1 MSGRGPGR
9 HRFNLLADE
18 DTANVGAHHGAA
30 HSAGFLVM
38 LRSMPGYARL
48 LLTLSWQ
55 ASRWTTFATCF
66 FQIAVA
72 AGSAFGL
79 VAVAKVTASLLNAKI
94 TLAALQ
100 ADLPS
105 IALVVAVYAALGGL
119 QVAAVAATAQLKPV
133 VTRLVEMRLVA
144 AASHVDL
151 EAYDDSRFHDLLL
164 RARDTSV
171 PFFSQ
176 CLDGMVQ
183 FVGSVFSVL
192 AITGTLAVLSPV
204 LFPVLALSVLPQAW
218 AAAQGARN
226 SYSVALATFP
236 AQRRLQFTLNLV
248 IDASTAA
255 EVRALTAQSFLLGM
269 CQRLSLQL
277 EQIQA
282 RLALRNAGYDL
293 LGRTLSGVGTAV
305 AYLLLIYLV
314 ATNATSVGSAGA
326 AVVAIQVG
334 RTALGSLARSLSR
347 LYEHSLYVHDY
358 MEFLA
363 DAAARTRTTTGVSA
377 PDQPETIEVDNVTF
391 SYPGQDGAAVRGV
404 TLTLRR
410 GEVLALVGENGS
422 GKTTLSMLIAG
433 LYTPTGGAIR
443 WDGIDLAAVDP
454 SSVHRQVAVV
464 MQTPVRWPLTLRENI
479 TIGRPER
486 PDPGYRAV
494 ADAALMSGADGL
506 AAELPRKWET
516 LLSKRFKHG
525 HELSGGQWQRVAVA
539 RAVYRDAP
547 LLICDEPTAAVDA
560 RAEAA
565 IFAALRRLAQGRTV
579 VLVTHRM
586 VSTRDADRIAVLHK
600 GELAELGTHEELMA
614 LGGQYAEMYDL
625 QADAYRVTA

>member
-1 MSGRGPGR
+1 
-9 HRFNLLADE
+9 
-18 DTANVGAHHGAA
+18 
-30 HSAGFLVM
+30 
-38 LRSMPGYARL
+38 
-48 LLTLSWQ
+48 
-55 ASRWTTFATCF
+55 
-66 FQIAVA
+66 
-72 AGSAFGL
+72 
-79 VAVAKVTASLLNAKI
+79 
-94 TLAALQ
+94 
-100 ADLPS
+100 
-105 IALVVAVYAALGGL
+105 
-119 QVAAVAATAQLKPV
+119 
-133 VTRLVEMRLVA
+133 
-144 AASHVDL
+144 
-151 EAYDDSRFHDLLL
+151 
-164 RARDTSV
+164 
-171 PFFSQ
+171 
-176 CLDGMVQ
+176 
-183 FVGSVFSVL
+183 
-192 AITGTLAVLSPV
+192 
-204 LFPVLALSVLPQAW
+204 
-218 AAAQGARN
+218 
-226 SYSVALATFP
+226 
-236 AQRRLQFTLNLV
+236 
-248 IDASTAA
+248 
-255 EVRALTAQSFLLGM
+255 
-269 CQRLSLQL
+269 
-277 EQIQA
+277 
-282 RLALRNAGYDL
+282 
-293 LGRTLSGVGTAV
+293 
-305 AYLLLIYLV
+305 
-314 ATNATSVGSAGA
+314 
-326 AVVAIQVG
+326 
-334 RTALGSLARSLSR
+334 
-347 LYEHSLYVHDY
+347 

-422 GKTTLSMLIAG
+422 GKTTLSMLMAG

-443 WDGIDLAAVDP
+443 WDGIDLATVDP

-486 PDPGYRAV
+486 PDPRYRAV